1 MEDEKELIL
10 KLAKAK
16 AFYINLCE
24 MIDIRASILTG
35 RIRGSKNDWNSIK
48 DTIDRGKIFFDE
60 VKGIECQSHFPHF
73 IDTFVCQQAHLTV
86 CGAISMGIC
95 DHPESDPEFSG
106 RYRVL
111 TDTFCITS
119 ANRNYFSRFLHQFLL
134 LLFSLAHAQSSR
146 HRSPYRPHKK
156 PLPVRE

>member
-60 VKGIECQSHFPHF
+60 VKVIGELIDKFPKEGDNEKST
-73 IDTFVCQQAHLTV
+73 I
-86 CGAISMGIC
+86 
-95 DHPESDPEFSG
+95 P
-106 RYRVL
+106 
-111 TDTFCITS
+111 
-119 ANRNYFSRFLHQFLL
+119 
-134 LLFSLAHAQSSR
+134 
-146 HRSPYRPHKK
+146 
-156 PLPVRE
+156 